1 MDSPGITTTTTNTI
15 DHIISSAAITT
26 DINTAAAHSNSTS
39 GSSSSSDLVAFLLI
53 KAVFPSHQ
61 RYPAHDPPTFTLS
74 GTLNGTPFDSS
85 VLELLKKAGEEASHF
100 RCKLQQLE
108 QLDFLNLNISS
119 VVECSVLYATSAHC
133 AWYSKLDQSDTEQ

>member
-1 MDSPGITTTTTNTI
+1 MDSPGVTTTTTNTI
-15 DHIISSAAITT
+15 DHIISSAATATT
-26 DINTAAAHSNSTS
+26 DSNISAVHTNNNIS
-39 GSSSSSDLVAFLLI
+39 SSSSSSDLVAYLLI

-100 RCKLQQLE
+100 C
-108 QLDFLNLNISS
+108 
-119 VVECSVLYATSAHC
+119 
-133 AWYSKLDQSDTEQ
+133 